1 MPDIKFEL
9 IRYRIEKAYSK
20 LSTARDLIRTN
31 HFADSVGASYY
42 AIFSAIRALLLIKDI
57 NSKTHEGAIKQ
68 FNLHYIKDKK
78 FPQTVNKII
87 RDAKSIRERS
97 DYGDFFIVEKRTSEM
112 YVEESEKFIK
122 RCEEVM
128 TEILL
133 KHEKPNGK
141 NGKK

>member
-42 AIFSAIRALLLIKDI
+42 AIFSSIRALLMIKGI
-57 NSKTHEGAIKQ
+57 NPKTHEGAIKQ
-68 FNLHYIKDKK
+68 FNLHFIRDKK
-78 FPQTVNKII
+78 FPQTANKII
-87 RDAKSIRERS
+87 REAKLIREHS
-97 DYGDFFIVEKRTSEM
+97 DYGDFFIVERQTAEM
-112 YVEESEKFIK
+112 YIEESEKFIK
-122 RCEEVM
+122 RCEEVL

-133 KHEKPNGK
+133 KDEKPNGK